1 MLGTIGAKERIM
13 KMDKIAMLCTFD
25 LVLILN
31 KKEQETSSLS
41 LLNCDNKIVELQIK
55 SAISLVIFKI
65 F

>member
-41 LLNCDNKIVELQIK
+41 LLNYDNKIVEMQIK

>member
-31 KKEQETSSLS
+31 KKEQETSLLS
-41 LLNCDNKIVELQIK
+41 LLNCDNKTVELQIK